1 MSRKAAKSQRFIGS
15 LAFLASLRDNSINVL
30 VRYVPDYY
38 TFSSLSGFC
47 VDIVTKWLYTRDENL
62 CKNMALC
69 LHLDDLALRLG
80 VTDIEA
86 ERFLMSIQAFDE
98 VPVSW

>member
-38 TFSSLSGFC
+38 NIAKIG
-47 VDIVTKWLYTRDENL
+47 
-62 CKNMALC
+62 
-69 LHLDDLALRLG
+69 
-80 VTDIEA
+80 A
-86 ERFLMSIQAFDE
+86 EER
-98 VPVSW
+98 PV